1 MSNTPPYPN
10 TPPYHG
16 SPLRRQMTLGIPN
29 NNNNLGSS
37 ISRRSSSNNLNKALN
52 FNEFNNLNRAT
63 PVSNTSYSTVHTFRT
78 NNAPAN
84 NTISSNKY
92 NKMMEKALMGTK
104 VKKNRKTR
112 KVRKTRST
120 RNKKRTQSRK

>member
-1 MSNTPPYPN
+1 MSNTPPYPYPN
-10 TPPYHG
+10 TPPYDG

-29 NNNNLGSS
+29 NNNLSS
-37 ISRRSSSNNLNKALN
+37 ISRLSSSNNLNKALN
-52 FNEFNNLNRAT
+52 FKEFNNLKRAT
-63 PVSNTSYSTVHTFRT
+63 PLSNTSYSTVHTFTT

-92 NKMMEKALMGTK
+92 NKNMEKALMGSNK
-104 VKKNRKTR
+104 VKKNRKT
-112 KVRKTRST
+112 RKTRST

>member
-1 MSNTPPYPN
+1 
-10 TPPYHG
+10 
-16 SPLRRQMTLGIPN
+16 MTLGIPN

-37 ISRRSSSNNLNKALN
+37 ISRRSSSNNLNKVLN

-92 NKMMEKALMGTK
+92 NKNMEKALMGAK
-104 VKKNRKTR
+104 VKKNGRTRKARKTR
-112 KVRKTRST
+112 KIRRTR
-120 RNKKRTQSRK
+120 Q

>member
-1 MSNTPPYPN
+1 MSNTPPYPYPN

-16 SPLRRQMTLGIPN
+16 SPLRRQMTLPN
-29 NNNNLGSS
+29 NNNNLSS
-37 ISRRSSSNNLNKALN
+37 ISRRSSTNNANKVLN

-63 PVSNTSYSTVHTFRT
+63 PLSNTSYSTVHTFRT

-84 NTISSNKY
+84 NTISNKKY
-92 NKMMEKALMGTK
+92 NKNMEKALMGLNK

-112 KVRKTRST
+112 KTRKIRRTR
-120 RNKKRTQSRK
+120 Q